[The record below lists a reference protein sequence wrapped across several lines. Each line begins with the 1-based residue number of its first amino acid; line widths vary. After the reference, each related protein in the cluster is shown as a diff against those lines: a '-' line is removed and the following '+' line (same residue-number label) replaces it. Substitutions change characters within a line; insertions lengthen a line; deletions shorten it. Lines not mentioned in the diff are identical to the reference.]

1 MTPFS
6 FTNVRTQ
13 LRQILLGVVVGIVG
27 SVGSA
32 VAQEAKTSSG
42 WLTTHFSQVRMIAAT
57 AGGKTDG
64 TLNIG
69 FHARLD
75 PGWHIYWRTPGETG
89 LPTQFD
95 FSNSRNVS
103 NVAIDWP
110 APIRASLLGYNA
122 WVYSDEVVLPMTVTI
137 ADLDRPVRI
146 EAAGVY
152 AICKDICTFH
162 NEIFVLNLPARARA
176 ATPYAALI
184 GKFVAQV
191 PSKIRGGSLD
201 VARMAT
207 STDRLTLEVISATPL
222 AGVDAAVEG
231 PLELVFGVPAVTY
244 GADRLSAVLEI
255 PMEFVGAKRSAR
267 AEFIVTV
274 MDGDRAIERRR
285 ALLMAR

>member
-1 MTPFS
+1 MTPLDFV
-6 FTNVRTQ
+6 NVRTQ
-13 LRQILLGVVVGIVG
+13 LTRTLLGAVVGFVV
-27 SVGSA
+27 SAGSA

-42 WLTTHFSQVRMIAAT
+42 WLITHFSQVRMIAAT
-57 AGGKTDG
+57 AGGETNG
-64 TLNIG
+64 TLTIG

-75 PGWHIYWRTPGETG
+75 PGWHLYWRTPGETG

-95 FSNSRNVS
+95 FSASRNVS

-110 APIRASLLGYNA
+110 APTRASLLGYNA

-137 ADLDRPVRI
+137 TDPDKPVRI

-162 NEIFVLNLPARARA
+162 NETFVLDLPARAPA

-184 GKFVAQV
+184 DKFGAQV
-191 PSKIRGGSLD
+191 PSKVTGGSLD
-201 VARMAT
+201 VARMT
-207 STDRLTLEVISATPL
+207 TGTDRVTLEVTSATPL

-231 PLELVFGVPAVTY
+231 PLDLVFGPPVVTY

-255 PMEFVGAKRSAR
+255 PMEFVGTERSAR
-267 AEFIVTV
+267 ADLVVTV

-285 ALLMAR
+285 VVSMAR

>member
-6 FTNVRTQ
+6 FANARTRLTQ
-13 LRQILLGVVVGIVG
+13 TLLGAVVGIVV

-42 WLTTHFSQVRMIAAT
+42 WLITHFSQVRMIAAT

-64 TLNIG
+64 TLTIG

-95 FSNSRNVS
+95 FSNSQNVS

-137 ADLDRPVRI
+137 ADPDRPVRI

-152 AICKDICTFH
+152 AICKNMCTFH
-162 NEIFVLNLPARARA
+162 NEIFVLNLPARARTT
-176 ATPYAALI
+176 TPYAALI
-184 GKFVAQV
+184 GKFGAQV

-207 STDRLTLEVISATPL
+207 STDRVTLEVTSATPL

-231 PLELVFGVPAVTY
+231 PLDFVFGFPAVTY
-244 GADRLSAVLEI
+244 GAGRLSAVLEI
-255 PMEFVGAKRSAR
+255 PMEFVGTERTAR
-267 AEFIVTV
+267 ADLVVTV

-285 ALLMAR
+285 VLSMAR